1 MKKYRFFAFLPAL
14 LLAVALTPPALAL
27 DDPEPRCG
35 AAIVV
40 DGDHDEVLYEHN
52 AYEKM
57 YPASVTKIMTSLV
70 VLEAV
75 DRGQLALDTPITA
88 SAQAVRL
95 PPGSSTAGIK
105 AGEILTVEQLLY
117 CDLVPSA
124 NEACNILAEAVAG
137 TTESFVELMNSKAE
151 ELGMTGTHFANP
163 HGIHDDNHYTTAYDI
178 YLMSAAAM
186 EYEIFRTI
194 VSTAVYT
201 LPATNLSAE
210 RLFYNTNGLL
220 SNWYVYGCVYSDA
233 IGIKTGYTEEAG
245 RCLSAAAVDDQGRTF
260 YCVILGAENTYDE
273 QGNFVRYSFTES
285 KRLLQWA
292 FQNFRRITLLDPD
305 TDHVIREV
313 PVTMSDEADYVL
325 AQPVGSVTATMPID
339 YDPDMAEL
347 IVDLPESV
355 EAPVTAG
362 DELGTITI
370 VYDGV
375 TYGTLKMVATD
386 SVTRSQFLHNV
397 QILEIYWAKWWVKA
411 ALAAFVLLVL
421 ILILWLGVIRPRRK
435 ARRRYSYSGASRRSS
450 SSRTTRNGSHTP
462 SSYRGRRR

>member
-1 MKKYRFFAFLPAL
+1 MKKYRFFAL
-14 LLAVALTPPALAL
+14 LLAAILALALMPPAFAL
-27 DDPEPRCG
+27 DDPQPRCG

-40 DGDHDEVLYEHN
+40 DGDHGDILYDYN
-52 AYEKM
+52 AHQKM
-57 YPASVTKIMTSLV
+57 YPASITKIMTSLV

-95 PPGSSTAGIK
+95 PAGSSTAGIK

-137 TTESFVELMNSKAE
+137 SNEAFVELMNAKAKQ
-151 ELGMTGTHFANP
+151 LDMTGTHFTNP
-163 HGIHDDNHYTTAYDI
+163 HGIHDDDHYTTAYDI

-186 EYEIFRTI
+186 EYDIFRTI

-220 SNWYVYGCVYSDA
+220 SNWYVMGYIYADA

-245 RCLSAAAVDDQGRTF
+245 RCIATAATDDQGRTF

-273 QGNFVRYSFTES
+273 NGNFVRYSYAES
-285 KRLLQWA
+285 KRMLQWA
-292 FQNFRRITLLDPD
+292 FRNFRRITLLDAD
-305 TDHVIREV
+305 TPHVIREV

-325 AQPVGSVTATMPID
+325 AQPVGSIVATMPTD
-339 YDPDMAEL
+339 YNPDLAEL
-347 IVDLPESV
+347 IVDLPKSV
-355 EAPVTAG
+355 EAPIAAG
-362 DELGTITI
+362 DKLGTITI
-370 VYDGV
+370 VYRGV
-375 TYGTLKMVATD
+375 EYGTLDMVATD
-386 SVTRSQFLHNV
+386 PVTRSQFLHNV
-397 QILEIYWAKWWVKA
+397 QILQTYWAKWWVKA
-411 ALAAFVLLVL
+411 LLALVVVL
-421 ILILWLGVIRPRRK
+421 ILVLILWLGVIRPRRK
-435 ARRRYSYSGASRRSS
+435 ARRRYSYSGASRNG
-450 SSRTTRNGSHTP
+450 SRATRNSGRSGP
-462 SSYRGRRR
+462 SYRGRRR